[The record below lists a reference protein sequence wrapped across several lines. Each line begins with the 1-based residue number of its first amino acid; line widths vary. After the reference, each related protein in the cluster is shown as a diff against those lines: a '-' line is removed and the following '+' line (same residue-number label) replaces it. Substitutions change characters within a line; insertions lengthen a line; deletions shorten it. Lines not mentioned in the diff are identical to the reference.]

1 MPRVKRGN
9 KRVQRRKKILKQAK
23 GYYGAR
29 SRLYRTAEQ
38 AVEKSGV
45 YAYSGRKQR
54 KRDFRGLWNIRIN
67 AAARDQGLSYSL
79 LIHGL
84 DKAGVAL
91 NRKMLAALAVEDQ
104 PAFISLVDTAKRALT
119 M

>member
-9 KRVQRRKKILKQAK
+9 KRLQYRKKILKQAK

-38 AVEKSGV
+38 AVEKAGV
-45 YAYSGRKQR
+45 HAYSGRKIR
-54 KRDFRGLWNIRIN
+54 KRDFRSLWNVRIN
-67 AAARDQGLSYSL
+67 AAAREQGLSYSRL
-79 LIHGL
+79 MSGL
-84 DKAGVAL
+84 GKAGVAL
-91 NRKMLAALAVEDQ
+91 NRKMIASLAVDDQ
-104 PAFISLVDTAKRALT
+104 PAFLQLVDTAKRALT